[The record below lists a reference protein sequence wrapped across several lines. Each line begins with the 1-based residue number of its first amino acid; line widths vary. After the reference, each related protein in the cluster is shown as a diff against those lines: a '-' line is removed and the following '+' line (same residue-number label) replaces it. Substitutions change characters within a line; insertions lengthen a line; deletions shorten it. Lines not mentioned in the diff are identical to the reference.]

1 MNDHLPAG
9 NPKPPEHINN
19 RYGNPFRDL
28 LLLIAGA
35 LGIIVL
41 ATVLLAWSAAWIG
54 PLIPYEWEVGLLQ
67 SGFDTEPES
76 TAFESA
82 ELEPRQDVTA
92 LRSQAAIEA
101 ELGRLLTRLTG
112 PDALSVQIHYLADS
126 DLPNAFAT
134 LGGHIFVTRGLLESV
149 ESENGLAMVLAHEYA
164 HVELRHPITLM
175 LEQLSIGFAL
185 TMIGS
190 DNLAQMVT
198 QNTAMLTALSFSR
211 EMERDADEL
220 ALERLDAHYGH
231 TTGADEFF
239 RSVSERYEHLGAD
252 SPWQQMFQTHPL
264 TSERIEAIQSTT
276 RIGILTPLPDVL
288 VVQSDP
294 PAAE

>member
-1 MNDHLPAG
+1 MNEHLPAG
-9 NPKPPEHINN
+9 NPRPPEHINN
-19 RYGNPFRDL
+19 RYENPLKDVA
-28 LLLIAGA
+28 LLIAGS

-54 PLIPYEWEVGLLQ
+54 PLIPYEWEVSLLQ
-67 SGFDTEPES
+67 SDPDSTEGLSSHTTDAASSLNDSP
-76 TAFESA
+76 T
-82 ELEPRQDVTA
+82 
-92 LRSQAAIEA
+92 AIES

-112 PDALSVQIHYLADS
+112 SDALPIQVHYLGDN
-126 DLPNAFAT
+126 DMPNAFAT
-134 LGGHIFVTRGLLESV
+134 LGGHIFVTRGLLDSV

-175 LEQLSIGFAL
+175 LEQLSLGFAL
-185 TMIGS
+185 SMIGS

-220 ALERLDAHYGH
+220 ALERLDAYYGH

-239 RSVSERYEHLGAD
+239 RSVSERYQHLGAD

-264 TSERIEAIQSTT
+264 TSERINTIQSAT
-276 RIGILTPLPDVL
+276 RIGTLTPLPDVL
-288 VVQSDP
+288 VMQSGT